1 MPEITDPTESPSR
14 SARHPNRDNQ
24 VLARHFWRAGNA
36 WYLPSRVPA
45 RPSRAAFSSPACS
58 NGVWSLAL
66 AASDAERSPRQLL
79 LRSRDATGASS
90 SLASD
95 ARRRWARLG
104 LVFFGAPRPRLPWV
118 RRRRGRRLCGEGTGI
133 RAAAGRAA
141 YGDAQR
147 EQRVLGGCGRTAVGE
162 AHGR

>member
-66 AASDAERSPRQLL
+66 AASGAERSPRQLLLLL

-90 SLASD
+90 SPASA
-95 ARRRWARLG
+95 ARG
-104 LVFFGAPRPRLPWV
+104 SSS
-118 RRRRGRRLCGEGTGI
+118 
-133 RAAAGRAA
+133 AAGRPPARPPRRPSSS
-141 YGDAQR
+141 DTPLLQ
-147 EQRVLGGCGRTAVGE
+147 QGGRWRLLLTSL
-162 AHGR
+162 